1 MTTPG
6 QVQDSYCPR
15 KLLVGLSYTCRHYIN
30 CNSRYSKQKTAKL
43 FEKMITLKEDMVTFR
58 DNYRLYQQ
66 GRSIN
71 SSAPSQV
78 TLTTGMELYKE
89 TEIMDSVTKTC
100 NGLEMKLSPK
110 SLFARCLCLM
120 IHSCRIEESKPKGEE
135 DDDLNKNMSEVPLV
149 FGPLC
154 SFMDRDDQVDL
165 ELSCLS
171 NMSVTV
177 VFVPD
182 IGIHP
187 VLLHFI
193 SQLFG
198 LQITA
203 NEKHR

>member
-1 MTTPG
+1 
-6 QVQDSYCPR
+6 
-15 KLLVGLSYTCRHYIN
+15 
-30 CNSRYSKQKTAKL
+30 
-43 FEKMITLKEDMVTFR
+43 
-58 DNYRLYQQ
+58 
-66 GRSIN
+66 
-71 SSAPSQV
+71 
-78 TLTTGMELYKE
+78 
-89 TEIMDSVTKTC
+89 MDSVTKTC

-110 SLFARCLCLM
+110 SSLARCLCLM
-120 IHSCRIEESKPKGEE
+120 THSCRIEESKPKGEE

-187 VLLHFI
+187 VHFI
-193 SQLFG
+193 SFHSFLVYKKTRRTTSMPSLLSMVLPFWTRLTPCQSSNLGIFG
-198 LQITA
+198 L
-203 NEKHR
+203 HPSS